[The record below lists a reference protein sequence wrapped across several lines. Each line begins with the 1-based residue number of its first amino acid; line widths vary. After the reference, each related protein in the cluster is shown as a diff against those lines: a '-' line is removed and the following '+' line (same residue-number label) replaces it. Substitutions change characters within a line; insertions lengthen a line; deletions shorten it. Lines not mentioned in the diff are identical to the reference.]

1 MNTPNAQRQYD
12 ISYKSGLMRKK
23 MAHQNY
29 NFKEWRTIIVS
40 MYKLSSSSVKWD
52 KKKMQRSQYMYKI
65 IYEK

>member
-1 MNTPNAQRQYD
+1 
-12 ISYKSGLMRKK
+12 MRKK
-23 MAHQNY
+23 NGSPVLYYVYIALKKNY